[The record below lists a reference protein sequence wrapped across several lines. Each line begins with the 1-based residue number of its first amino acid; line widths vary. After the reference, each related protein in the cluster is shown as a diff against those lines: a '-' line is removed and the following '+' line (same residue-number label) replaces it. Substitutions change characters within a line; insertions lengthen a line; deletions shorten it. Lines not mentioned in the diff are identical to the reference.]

1 MFAVSWRAGAG
12 VSTFKVQPDVCNTGS
27 LSALSLCKTEFKH
40 FFFFFYLRLA
50 PCFSVYF
57 VLTNG
62 CLIPLVAKII
72 RAMIILILQ
81 PTCELFSQLINL
93 LTAQ

>member
-1 MFAVSWRAGAG
+1 MSATQAACQRFPCVR
-12 VSTFKVQPDVCNTGS
+12 QN
-27 LSALSLCKTEFKH
+27 LSIS
-40 FFFFFYLRLA
+40 FFFNLRLA

-81 PTCELFSQLINL
+81 LTCELFSQLINL